1 MATTPTP
8 SKPAPHHPSP
18 QPNPPHQPA
27 PADPQAAKVEAH
39 LKEPPAFT
47 PKPALDPRAEKAPE
61 GVYAD
66 GMPIADEQRARS
78 AWIEAQGEAN
88 YMETIDQR
96 PADERVNPQVP
107 GVTPPTK
114 RE

>member
-8 SKPAPHHPSP
+8 SKPAPHQPS
-18 QPNPPHQPA
+18 PNPPH

-47 PKPALDPRAEKAPE
+47 PEPALDPRAQKPPQ

-78 AWIEAQGEAN
+78 AWIEAHGDKAYHEA
-88 YMETIDQR
+88 TDRR
-96 PADERVNPQVP
+96 PADERVNKQVA